1 MLPSQTSIH
10 ATQQHYARMHSLPV
24 NFPSLRD
31 TDVATPESFSGTKV
45 VIRARRGRLPKCG
58 RGARIVEIHTIN
70 VVPPLA
76 NQSKFARY
84 SFEYQ
89 HQQQLLETFPFE
101 LWLLCPPPF
110 ITSNA
115 MTSTST
121 SPVKSLNCGRKTS
134 SGTSP
139 AAACCNWVVY
149 SNYPLLVCVPPRLYP
164 ISRSRHM
171 REQLKHGTQPNAEDM
186 MLGMNQM

>member
-45 VIRARRGRLPKCG
+45 VIRARRCRL
-58 RGARIVEIHTIN
+58 EIHTIN
-70 VVPPLA
+70 SLVSLRALDVDIHT
-76 NQSKFARY
+76 
-84 SFEYQ
+84 SF
-89 HQQQLLETFPFE
+89 
-101 LWLLCPPPF
+101 
-110 ITSNA
+110 
-115 MTSTST
+115 
-121 SPVKSLNCGRKTS
+121 
-134 SGTSP
+134 GTSP
-139 AAACCNWVVY
+139 AARVVY

-186 MLGMNQM
+186 RLGMNQMWWGVTRCQTYVQTDIGSCCVFWIPTR